1 MVLYMAIVVYAP
13 ALALEQVSLYIWEY
27 FCDIHRW
34 INVMKIAK
42 KYNPQ
47 SELDED
53 FQVKKNL
60 QQAVEFLDMGW
71 GMKQSLAGVRRS

>member
-1 MVLYMAIVVYAP
+1 
-13 ALALEQVSLYIWEY
+13 
-27 FCDIHRW
+27 
-34 INVMKIAK
+34 MKIAK

-60 QQAVEFLDMGW
+60 QQAVEFLAKRGW
-71 GMKQSLAGVRRS
+71 GVANFLVACLPQFIGPGFESGPGT

>member
-1 MVLYMAIVVYAP
+1 
-13 ALALEQVSLYIWEY
+13 
-27 FCDIHRW
+27 
-34 INVMKIAK
+34 MKIAK

-60 QQAVEFLDMGW
+60 QQAVEFLAKRG
-71 GMKQSLAGVRRS
+71 